1 MLVSFVFFG
10 TQLSVAKIFHI
21 TEICSKVSFHD
32 DQCILIQNTAV
43 LKVFQN
49 LTLQL
54 MVIWGIHKYA
64 VKNAFPSKERRA
76 CITSIF
82 SSVPLSAS
90 FVNVRFS
97 LMHVHALGFFFNKN
111 SPSCSAA

>member
-54 MVIWGIHKYA
+54 MVIWGICSQKRPFLLRNEGPASRPYSA
-64 VKNAFPSKERRA
+64 VYHYLQ
-76 CITSIF
+76 
-82 SSVPLSAS
+82 VL
-90 FVNVRFS
+90 
-97 LMHVHALGFFFNKN
+97 
-111 SPSCSAA
+111 

>member
-49 LTLQL
+49 LTLQP

-64 VKNAFPSKERRA
+64 VENALSFLGTKGLHHVHIQQ
-76 CITSIF
+76 CTTICKFCKCQIF
-82 SSVPLSAS
+82 SYAC
-90 FVNVRFS
+90 
-97 LMHVHALGFFFNKN
+97 ACLGIFFNKN

>member
-49 LTLQL
+49 LTLQF

-64 VKNAFPSKERRA
+64 VKNALLLRNEGPASR
-76 CITSIF
+76 
-82 SSVPLSAS
+82 PYSA
-90 FVNVRFS
+90 VYHYLQV
-97 LMHVHALGFFFNKN
+97 L
-111 SPSCSAA
+111 

>member
-49 LTLQL
+49 LTLQF

-64 VKNAFPSKERRA
+64 VKNA
-76 CITSIF
+76 
-82 SSVPLSAS
+82 LS
-90 FVNVRFS
+90 F
-97 LMHVHALGFFFNKN
+97 
-111 SPSCSAA
+111 